1 MHKRVAY
8 VPSVA
13 VLVVSLLPLSVM
25 LYAATSNRQ
34 ADVIQTSRG
43 ELRLTPLYH
52 GSVMLEFGGK
62 IIHLDPL
69 GQGDHLNNPPADLI
83 VVTHTHPDHL
93 DPSMIHTAHTPST
106 IIASPP
112 PARDTLN
119 CPPASHHPT

>member
-13 VLVVSLLPLSVM
+13 VLVVALLPLSVM

-34 ADVIQTSRG
+34 SDVIETSRG

-62 IIHLDPL
+62 IIPLDPWS
-69 GQGDHLNNPPADLI
+69 QCDYADI
-83 VVTHTHPDHL
+83 PQPDMVAVTHTHRNPL
-93 DPSMIHTAHTPST
+93 DPMT
-106 IIASPP
+106 IDNLTKAGPIIRGPP
-112 PARDTLN
+112 PLVSTLN
-119 CPPASHHPT
+119 C